1 MGLYKLLEHWALTWV
16 LTQVE
21 PRATPALRM
30 ILGYINIYINIYIPI
45 ITWILAAA
53 GLIWVTYK
61 AGRPTPGLHPEAESS
76 ID

>member
-30 ILGYINIYINIYIPI
+30 ILGYINIYIPI